1 MSNLLTIL
9 IPDVM
14 YDERIR
20 DTQMLGD
27 KDSFNTTVKMQVRL
41 AVKNAGD
48 KNWKEYGRKDV
59 LKRTI
64 SCRIDKTKVICNELF
79 NYKILLYYF
88 CYIIFFYLLKKKHGY
103 KYDCDLIQLFEL
115 QSLHY
120 DFYLINL
127 RFLPNGII

>member
-1 MSNLLTIL
+1 MLFEFSNITFAFQLPLPREGIQLDYSRWMSNLLTIL

-41 AVKNAGD
+41 AVKNSGD

-64 SCRIDKTKVICNELF
+64 SCRIDKTKVICNGLF
-79 NYKILLYYF
+79 NYKILLQ
-88 CYIIFFYLLKKKHGY
+88 FF
-103 KYDCDLIQLFEL
+103 F
-115 QSLHY
+115 SN
-120 DFYLINL
+120 F
-127 RFLPNGII
+127 